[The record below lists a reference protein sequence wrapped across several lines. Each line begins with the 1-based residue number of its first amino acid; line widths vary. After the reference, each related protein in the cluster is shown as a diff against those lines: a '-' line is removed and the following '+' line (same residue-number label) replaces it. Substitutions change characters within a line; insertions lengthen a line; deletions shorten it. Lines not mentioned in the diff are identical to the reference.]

1 VASNTQNVVRS
12 TVRNL
17 DSRIRIRDER
27 WPAAVF
33 GDCERGIPTCM
44 QDSEQLPDDVP
55 VADAV
60 EQQRTPTEPVPDE
73 EASAEAP
80 EDMPLEAAPADWQE
94 QRETVELDPEA
105 DEPDR

>member
-1 VASNTQNVVRS
+1 
-12 TVRNL
+12 
-17 DSRIRIRDER
+17 
-27 WPAAVF
+27 
-33 GDCERGIPTCM
+33 M